1 MERIEKIHLSEKEAN
16 LVRESIQ
23 HYASIILDILKKE
36 RAEWKD
42 CKRIIEVT
50 KTCLDVKD
58 KFMRSKKVLDI
69 DNIKPMTPEE
79 EIADFYQRF

>member
-36 RAEWKD
+36 RAE
-42 CKRIIEVT
+42 
-50 KTCLDVKD
+50 
-58 KFMRSKKVLDI
+58 
-69 DNIKPMTPEE
+69 
-79 EIADFYQRF
+79 